1 MTSVINSLGVP
12 QWYGPRTGAEGLP
25 SGILEYGP
33 ERRLVLDFNYLQ
45 ANTGLPVINGNKDA
59 SQLLIP
65 KGALITSAILFVTT
79 AFTSSGSAV
88 LNLGTETPAGG
99 TVDADGI
106 DAIAVA
112 SLTAGAVI
120 VCDGAQIGVAN
131 KDNALQLSVD
141 DATATF
147 TAGEARL
154 VVTYIPFQV

>member
-1 MTSVINSLGVP
+1 MAKVLNSLGVP
-12 QWYGPRTGAEGLP
+12 QHYGPRDASEGMP

-33 ERRLVLDFNYLQ
+33 ERRLVLDFDYLQ
-45 ANTGLPVINGNKDA
+45 ANEGLPVINGNKDA

-88 LNLGTETPAGG
+88 LNLGTETPAGV

-131 KDNALQLSVD
+131 KDNALQLSVAD
-141 DATATF
+141 STAEF
-147 TAGEARL
+147 TAGSARL
-154 VVTYIPFQV
+154 VLTYIPFQV

>member
-1 MTSVINSLGVP
+1 MPSILNSLGIP

-45 ANTGLPVINGNKDA
+45 ANDGLPVINAEDDA
-59 SQLLIP
+59 SQLVIP
-65 KGALITSAILFVTT
+65 DNALITSAILFVVDTW
-79 AFTSSGSAV
+79 TSAGAAV
-88 LNLGTETPAGG
+88 LNIGTEFPDGS
-99 TVDADGI
+99 VSDADGI

-120 VCDGAQIGVAN
+120 VCDGAQIGTAN
-131 KDNALQLSVD
+131 STNHRQISVN

-147 TAGEARL
+147 TAGSARL
-154 VVTYIPFQV
+154 VLTYIPFQV